1 MNINRLEI
9 SINNILDEKLNK
21 NYLTTLN
28 PDFSHAEKPPSILY
42 IIEKSFPFSLF
53 IAAEDLPPEAQ

>member
-9 SINNILDEKLNK
+9 SINNILNK

-28 PDFSHAEKPPSILY
+28 PDFSHTEKPPSILY